1 MKAERNNAVKSG
13 DEKKPINAKPVI
25 MKKNST
31 DIYIVGVGGSAGGLP
46 AFIELLENVPH
57 DSGLAFVI
65 VQHLLAESKS
75 NLSEILSSKITLS
88 VKEVT
93 KNTPIEPNHVYVI
106 PSNKNIFLKN
116 NLLQLSPRAQNGPNL
131 SIDEFFVS
139 LAKGKK
145 QNAIGVILSGT
156 GSDGTLGMKA
166 IREAGGITFAQDKKA
181 AFSAMPDSV
190 ISAKLADYVLN
201 PTKIAKKLYAIAKDA
216 NFSQG
221 DILDVENSDLSESE
235 ESGYQK
241 ILKILLTSSDIDFT
255 YYKQGTLK
263 RRIKRRMD
271 IQNFQDFSEYIAY
284 LENNP
289 EEVANLYQ
297 DILIKVTNFFRDRDV
312 FDFVKQK
319 ILPKIFKQ
327 QPESI
332 RVWVPG
338 CSTGEEVYSW
348 AITLAEYMEKNK
360 NIIPVQIFGTDIS
373 ESALATARQGKYTE
387 SIEKNV
393 PTKILNKYFIK
404 NKTGYEIKV
413 SIRAMGI
420 FAKHNMIKDIPFT
433 KMDIVSCRNMLIYL
447 DSVLQKKSF
456 PIFHYA
462 LKPKGYLVLGT
473 AETATNFQDLFLKVN
488 QNQKIYSKKVTSFPT
503 HIDFSA
509 PNPPQKHAE
518 KNPGIETMNL
528 EKKVDKIILS
538 RHAPAGV
545 IINDD
550 LAIVQFRGDVSPYLK
565 HPAGRATL
573 DLVKMSHRTLLAK
586 LLDMINHVRKNRVTL
601 RGTCPTLSVDIEVV
615 PLEVDSSK
623 EKYFLILFKD
633 THLPSKQGVSKK
645 TKNTKV
651 DSAAF
656 NELEQELSSTV
667 SELQTLVETRDTAN
681 EELRSANEEVMSAN
695 EELQSTNEELETT
708 KEELQSTNE
717 ELMTLNY
724 ELQNRNAGLRI
735 VEEYHKK
742 IVPELKLRNEE
753 LNRKDEFISILGHE
767 LRNPLAPII
776 QSVDLANRHGVSDP
790 EIKNLLGIIERQ
802 ANSMSNIINGL
813 LDAARAQS
821 GKIKLE
827 LKVSDLNTLVR
838 HAIETVQPSIKDRKH
853 KLKIELANKPI
864 YLNIDPLR
872 IEQIII
878 NLIDNAVKYTPVG
891 GTIQV
896 KVIRESNNV
905 LLTVKDNGIGISKE
919 MLPKIFDLF
928 SQAVKPLHD
937 YNSDGL
943 GVGLMLSKTL
953 TKLHNGSLLASSAG
967 LGKGSKFILQLPI
980 EESLEN
986 LNKQDEGP
994 TPTNIKLKKR
1004 KIIVVDDNIIH
1015 ANLMGKVFT
1024 LLNQDVTV
1032 VYDGAS
1038 VIELVKTNIPDIIF
1052 IDIIM
1057 PNMSG
1062 YDLIKILRENPTL
1075 KKTKMIALTGFGEEY
1090 RQKSKNA
1097 GFDKHLIK
1105 PVGITEFE
1113 KLLAKL

>member
-1 MKAERNNAVKSG
+1 M
-13 DEKKPINAKPVI
+13 
-25 MKKNST
+25 
-31 DIYIVGVGGSAGGLP
+31 YIVGVGGSAGGLP
-46 AFIELLENVPH
+46 AFIELLENIPQ

-75 NLSEILSSKITLS
+75 NLKEILSSKIELS
-88 VKEVT
+88 VKVVT

-106 PSNKNIFLKN
+106 PSNKNIILKKN
-116 NLLQLSPRAQNGPNL
+116 HLQLSPRAQTGPNL

-156 GSDGTLGMKA
+156 GSDGTQGMKA
-166 IREAGGITFAQDKKA
+166 IRESGGITFAQDNKA

-190 ISAKLADYVLN
+190 ISAKLADYILN
-201 PTKIAKKLYAIAKDA
+201 PTEIAKKLYAIANNS
-216 NFSQG
+216 NFSEG
-221 DILDVENSDLSESE
+221 KGLDTKNSDLSETE
-235 ESGYQK
+235 NDDYHK
-241 ILKILLTSSDIDFT
+241 ILKILLASSDIDFT

-271 IQNFQDFSEYIAY
+271 IHNFKDFSEYITY
-284 LENNP
+284 LEKNP

-297 DILIKVTNFFRDRDV
+297 DILIKVTNFFRDKDV

-327 QPESI
+327 EPQSI
-332 RVWVPG
+332 RMWVPG

-360 NIIPVQIFGTDIS
+360 KNIPVQIFGTDIS
-373 ESALATARQGKYTE
+373 ETALTTARQGKYSA
-387 SIEKNV
+387 SIKKNI

-404 NKTGYEIKV
+404 NETGYEIKA
-413 SIRAMGI
+413 SIRVTCI
-420 FAKHNMIKDIPFT
+420 FAKHNMVKDIPFT

-473 AETATNFQDLFLKVN
+473 AETATNFQDLFSKVN

-509 PNPPQKHAE
+509 PHPPQKEAA
-518 KNPGIETMNL
+518 KVPGIETMNL
-528 EKKVDKIILS
+528 EKKVDRIILT

-550 LAIVQFRGDVSPYLK
+550 LAIVQFRGDVSPFLK

-586 LLDMINHVRKNRVTL
+586 LLDMISQVKKKRVTVKSS
-601 RGTCPTLSVDIEVV
+601 CPTLSIDIEVV
-615 PLEVDSSK
+615 PLEVDSSV

-633 THLPSKQGVSKK
+633 TRPSSKLGISK
-645 TKNTKV
+645 TAKNTKI

-667 SELQTLVETRDTAN
+667 SQLQTLVETRDTAN

-724 ELQNRNAGLRI
+724 ELQNRNAGLLV
-735 VEEYHKK
+735 VEESHKK

-753 LNRKDEFISILGHE
+753 LHRKDEFISILGHE

-776 QSVDLANRHGVSDP
+776 QSVDLANRHGIRDP
-790 EIKNLLGIIERQ
+790 EIKYLLGIIERQ

-827 LKVSDLNTLVR
+827 LKVSDLHTLVSN
-838 HAIETVQPSIKDRKH
+838 AIETVQPLIEARKH
-853 KLKIELANKPI
+853 KLEFVPAKKPI

-878 NLIDNAVKYTPVG
+878 NLINNAVKYTPVG

-896 KVIRESNNV
+896 KVIREKNNV
-905 LLTVKDNGIGISKE
+905 VLTVEDNGIGISQE
-919 MLPKIFDLF
+919 MLPKVFDLF
-928 SQAVKPLHD
+928 SQIPQPLHD

-943 GVGLMLSKTL
+943 GVGLMLSQTL
-953 TKLHNGSLLASSAG
+953 TKLHNGSLIASSRG
-967 LGKGSKFILQLPI
+967 LGKGSKFTLQLPI
-980 EESLEN
+980 EESLDN
-986 LNKQDEGP
+986 LNKEEKK
-994 TPTNIKLKKR
+994 TTTKSKLKKR
-1004 KIIVVDDNIIH
+1004 KVVVVDDNVIL
-1015 ANLMGKVFT
+1015 ANLMEKVFT
-1024 LLNQDVTV
+1024 ILNQDVTV
-1032 VYDGAS
+1032 AYDGAS
-1038 VIELVKTNIPDIIF
+1038 VIELVKTTIPDIIF

-1062 YDLIKILRENPTL
+1062 YELVKVLRNNPAL
-1075 KKTKMIALTGFGEEY
+1075 KNTKMIALSGFGEEY
-1090 RQKSKNA
+1090 RQKSKKA
-1097 GFDKHLIK
+1097 GFDNHLIK
-1105 PVGITEFE
+1105 PVGITDFE
-1113 KLLAKL
+1113 DILAKL